1 MGGKEDFKMEMKRID
16 LVNGISREIN
26 KEVFNDLVSR
36 TTVVP
41 TAVGKKGRNRIIRKA
56 NVKTPKEI
64 ISQITDTN
72 IMTDE
77 KIIELAQKILKSKS
91 DMEKADNNETNI
103 AFCKGII
110 KHFPKGSFTYYAI
123 LCKGIIKYLG
133 DGIRERAITIALRE
147 LVEEGFLEE
156 AIFYINYT
164 MVNGYK
170 VK

>member
-1 MGGKEDFKMEMKRID
+1 MEMMKID

-26 KEVFNDLVSR
+26 TEVFNDLISR

-41 TAVGKKGRNRIIRKA
+41 TAVGKKGRNKIIRKA
-56 NVKTPKEI
+56 NIKTPKEI
-64 ISQITDTN
+64 ITQITDTSV
-72 IMTDE
+72 MTDE
-77 KIIELAQKILKSKS
+77 EIIEIAQRVIKSKS
-91 DMEKADNNETNI
+91 DMKKADNNETNI

-133 DGIRERAITIALRE
+133 EGIRERAITIALRE
-147 LVEEGFLEE
+147 LMEEGFLEE